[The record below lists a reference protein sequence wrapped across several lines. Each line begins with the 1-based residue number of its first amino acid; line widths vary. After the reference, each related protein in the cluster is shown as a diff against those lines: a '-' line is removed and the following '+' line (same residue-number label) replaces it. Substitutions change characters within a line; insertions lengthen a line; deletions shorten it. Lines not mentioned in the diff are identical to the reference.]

1 MAENAPVNKLVSLL
15 SLRQSSLPPRLP
27 TASLLASFTA
37 LLSPPT
43 RTSLINYTPYLFI
56 NLCHMKDPLI
66 KIKSFKF
73 IKFLFSSLFASFV
86 WRDGLR
92 SLSVRDFS
100 YKFSAPRRRL
110 LSERAEPK
118 GRSYWI
124 TKKKLV
130 KSFII
135 NYHTQSH
142 IFIHSHSQSARS
154 ERESSRRRRRSYDGE
169 AFSIFPPPTTE
180 GLSNFFHAMKRKMEF
195 HWKTLK
201 EFYQFLKTCR
211 KKNSPISFHPRLIY

>member
-1 MAENAPVNKLVSLL
+1 MLSLRNKSRTRQSEAREKSLIYWIHQTNPELSNYSLRLPLIKSLRCSQRIPSNFIKRNDMAENAPVNKLVSLL
-15 SLRQSSLPPRLP
+15 SLRQSSSPPRLP

-37 LLSPPT
+37 LLSPLT

-110 LSERAEPK
+110 LNR
-118 GRSYWI
+118 
-124 TKKKLV
+124 
-130 KSFII
+130 KSW
-135 NYHTQSH
+135 
-142 IFIHSHSQSARS
+142 
-154 ERESSRRRRRSYDGE
+154 
-169 AFSIFPPPTTE
+169 TE
-180 GLSNFFHAMKRKMEF
+180 
-195 HWKTLK
+195 K
-201 EFYQFLKTCR
+201 EEV
-211 KKNSPISFHPRLIY
+211 IE